1 MNAPLPPRST
11 PVSRWRRLWQPRL
24 PAFWL
29 VVVFNLVS
37 TTLVLLDKALSL
49 PAGVRV
55 WVLLLALVNSVLG
68 IWWLGRLWKQT
79 GEPVCSDLN

>member
-37 TTLVLLDKALSL
+37 TGLVLLDRGLSL
-49 PAGVRV
+49 PWGVRV
-55 WVLLLALVNSVLG
+55 WVLLLALLNSALG
-68 IWWLGRLWKQT
+68 MWWLGRLWKQT